1 MLYLVSNVL
10 ENDDMNQEK
19 IGEFIK
25 KIRKDN
31 HLTQK
36 EFAELFGVTY
46 QAVSKWENG
55 LNIPDI
61 STLKEISKKFNVD
74 INDLLEGENKR
85 KNYLKKYIFIGAC
98 VLVVVSLF
106 LVYQFTHNHDF
117 TFKTVRSSC
126 NDFSVLGSMAYN
138 DNKTSIYISSINCLN
153 MDEEKYFSI
162 TCILYEQVDN
172 TKTEIS
178 RSTYDGDP
186 ITLNDYLKDV
196 EFNIDDYDSTC
207 DDYRDD
213 SLYIE
218 LRATNSKGDTITHEI
233 PLTLNDNCSNST
245 SS

>member
-1 MLYLVSNVL
+1 
-10 ENDDMNQEK
+10 MNQEK

-61 STLKEISKKFNVD
+61 ATLKEISKKFNVD
-74 INDLLEGENKR
+74 INDLLEGENKKKR
-85 KNYLKKYIFIGAC
+85 YFKKYIFIGTC
-98 VLVVVSLF
+98 VLVFVSLF

-126 NDFSVLGSMAYN
+126 SDFSVLGSMAYN

-153 MDEEKYFSI
+153 MDEEEYSSI

-178 RSTYDGDP
+178 RSTYEGDP
-186 ITLNDYLKDV
+186 ITLNDYLKNV
-196 EFNIDDYDSTC
+196 EFNIDDYESTC
-207 DDYRDD
+207 KNYRDD
-213 SLYIE
+213 SLFIE
-218 LRATNSKGDTITHEI
+218 LRAKNSQGDVITHEI
-233 PLTLNDNCSNST
+233 PLTLDDNCSNST